1 MKRIVR
7 LTEQDLVRLV
17 NRVISEQS
25 NPVAQTGYVRNP
37 RGYTK
42 PTQNN
47 TQFVS
52 CSSLGIKSPGYCDS
66 KTKRPVAPCS
76 QFGVKTPG
84 YCFMDNKQPVPNSG
98 VVKEQLVSEQ
108 TNQYPEDDPIQKP
121 FYEYVSDRWGVGVTG
136 VEIDFDQ
143 NGNQKVCDGPCK
155 SIIPGT
161 DENAIIWDYKK
172 GVVLGL
178 KSFGV
183 DPKPISIKTNFQQMK
198 QWFDNTFGR
207 SS

>member
-7 LTEQDLVRLV
+7 LTESDLVRLV
-17 NRVISEQS
+17 NRVIKEQA
-25 NPVAQTGYVRNP
+25 NPV
-37 RGYTK
+37 
-42 PTQNN
+42 
-47 TQFVS
+47 S
-52 CSSLGIKSPGYCDS
+52 
-66 KTKRPVAPCS
+66 
-76 QFGVKTPG
+76 
-84 YCFMDNKQPVPNSG
+84 
-98 VVKEQLVSEQ
+98 Q
-108 TNQYPEDDPIQKP
+108 TNKYPEDDPIQKP

-161 DENAIIWDYKK
+161 DQNTIIWDYKK

-198 QWFDNTFGR
+198 QWFDNTYGR